1 VSSTSNDRYQQ
12 LTGTPPG
19 RFIQQ
24 RLGLP
29 DAPRLRRFE
38 PGAPLLDG
46 AAVVLGQGR
55 LAEPTAAI
63 VADAGVEVLRELPDG
78 DRDIGA
84 VIFDATAITT
94 VAGLEALYEALHP
107 AIRRI
112 APSGR
117 VVVLGSPP
125 AQAESRSERIAQRAL
140 EGFVR
145 AVAKELGRGATA
157 QLVEVARGGEQAI
170 ASTLRFLLSGR
181 SAYVDG
187 QVIRVGE
194 GAAPEAIDWDR
205 PLAEKVAVVT
215 GASRG
220 IGEQMART
228 LARDGATV
236 VCVDVPAA
244 GDGLAKVANAIGGTT
259 LALDVTAADAGE
271 ALSNHIAE
279 RHGSLDVLVLNAGIT
294 RDVTLARMPPERWQA
309 VIEVNLAS
317 QERMLDALFD
327 AGRLSAGDRV
337 ITVSSIAGIAGNRG
351 QTNYSTSKA
360 GVIGLVEAYAP
371 VLAARGA
378 TINAVAPG
386 FIETQM
392 TAKVPLVVREAG
404 RRMTSLHQGGLPLD
418 VAETVAW
425 FASPG
430 SGAVNGTVL
439 RVCGQSLLGA

>member
-1 VSSTSNDRYQQ
+1 MSNDRYQQ
-12 LTGTPPG
+12 LTATPPG

-38 PGAPLLDG
+38 PGTALLDG
-46 AAVVLGQGR
+46 PAVVLGEGR
-55 LAEPTAAI
+55 LAEPAATI
-63 VADAGVEVLRELPDG
+63 LAGAGVDVLRELPDG
-78 DRDIGA
+78 DVKLGA
-84 VIFDATAITT
+84 VVFDATSITT
-94 VAGLEALYEALHP
+94 VAGLDALYTAFHP
-107 AIRRI
+107 AMRRI
-112 APSGR
+112 APCGR
-117 VVVLGSPP
+117 IVVLGSPP

-145 AVAKELGRGATA
+145 AVAKELGHGATA
-157 QLVEVARGGEQAI
+157 QLVEVAAGGEQAI
-170 ASTLRFLLSGR
+170 ESTLRFLMSGR

-194 GAAPEAIDWDR
+194 GPAPDDIDWEQ
-205 PLAEKVAVVT
+205 PLAGKVAVVT

-228 LARDGATV
+228 LARDGAAV

-244 GDGLAKVANAIGGTT
+244 GDALAAVANAIGGTT
-259 LALDVTAADAGE
+259 LALDVTAADAGNVL
-271 ALSNHIAE
+271 ADHVAE
-279 RHGSLDVLVLNAGIT
+279 RHGSLDILVLNAGIT
-294 RDVTLARMPPERWQA
+294 RDVTLARMPPERWDA
-309 VIEVNLAS
+309 VLDVNLAS
-317 QERMLDALFD
+317 QERMLDALFE

-337 ITVSSIAGIAGNRG
+337 VTVSSIAGIAGNRG
-351 QTNYSTSKA
+351 QTNYSASKA

-392 TAKVPLVVREAG
+392 TAKVPIVVREAG
-404 RRMTSLHQGGLPLD
+404 RRMTSLHQGGLPVD